1 MGKDNDFCIF
11 DIKHGYIPFI
21 KEFFTSQN
29 TRVKKFS
36 FHKFVQ
42 YVKQEFAID
51 SEMLPLLA
59 SLLGNDY
66 VSDELLST
74 FRKKVPNR
82 VPDTASFLSQYQSI
96 SEAREAVIK
105 LYQNDDDS
113 AEFANALSLSIEEYH
128 KTESESNLIS
138 YFNSDS
144 LSCNV
149 RTYNGHPLPQW
160 VVKLYR
166 KGLIASEGLHFLCNR
181 KVSLRPQS
189 ERISLPSTHTCVE
202 GLRQYYYKL
211 ALSWEVITT
220 VTNTTNSREI
230 EPIEG
235 TTDLVT
241 DTNSTDDIVVIEYD
255 RKESAFDSNEKRITL
270 QTELQ
275 IHDLSQMSEKDK
287 RIRLLQ
293 LLDPGLQ
300 HEPDP
305 PIEDNQLVVS
315 ALKYWCQP
323 IHTQP
328 PVRPEQLAAILV
340 YYVGE
345 EVEQSKTESDTSK
358 ISVYEVHGFSQW
370 QNVLYWVERLNALF
384 SLPFPTP
391 VAKLY
396 DGVRVCLLYQTLRKK
411 GQYLCISWSLR
422 ILSRVHK

>member
-1 MGKDNDFCIF
+1 MGKDSDFYIF
-11 DIKHGYIPFI
+11 NIKHGYIPF

-36 FHKFVQ
+36 FDKFVQ

-66 VSDELLST
+66 VSDDLLST

-82 VPDTASFLSQYQSI
+82 APNQVPDIASFLSQYQSI

-105 LYQNDDDS
+105 LYQNDDS
-113 AEFANALSLSIEEYH
+113 AEFAEALSLSIEEYQ
-128 KTESESNLIS
+128 KTGSNLID
-138 YFNSDS
+138 YFTSDS
-144 LSCNV
+144 PSCNV
-149 RTYNGHPLPQW
+149 RTYNGHPLPEW
-160 VVKLYR
+160 LVKLYR
-166 KGLIASEGLHFLCNR
+166 EGLIASEGLHCLCNR

-189 ERISLPSTHTCVE
+189 ERILLPSTHTCVE

-211 ALSWEVITT
+211 ALSCEVNTT
-220 VTNTTNSREI
+220 VTN
-230 EPIEG
+230 
-235 TTDLVT
+235 
-241 DTNSTDDIVVIEYD
+241 TDDIVVIEYD
-255 RKESAFDSNEKRITL
+255 REKSTFVSKEKRITL
-270 QTELQ
+270 HTELQ
-275 IHDLSQMSEKDK
+275 IHDLPQMSENDK
-287 RIRLLQ
+287 RIRLLE
-293 LLDPGLQ
+293 LLDPDLQ

-345 EVEQSKTESDTSK
+345 EEKPSKTESDTSK

-370 QNVLYWVERLNALF
+370 QNVLYWVDRLNALF
-384 SLPFPTP
+384 SFPFPIP
-391 VAKLY
+391 EVWLLY
-396 DGVRVCLLYQTLRKK
+396 DGVRVCLLYQTLREK

-422 ILSRVHK
+422 ILSRVHKSNNRVFYVSWCFSLR